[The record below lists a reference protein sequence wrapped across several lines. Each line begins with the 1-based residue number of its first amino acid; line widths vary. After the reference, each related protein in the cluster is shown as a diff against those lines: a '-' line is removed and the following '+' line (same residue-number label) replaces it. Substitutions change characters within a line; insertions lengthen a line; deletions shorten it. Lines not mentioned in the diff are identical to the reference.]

1 MQKTILITGGLGYIW
16 SHAVVEF
23 EKAWYRTVIVDNFSN
38 SYMITLKRISKIL
51 WYTPFFYEVDLR
63 NRVGLSAV
71 FKKFKF
77 DGVLHFAGAKSPFES
92 QENPLYYYNNNMS
105 AGVNLFDLMDVYR
118 VKNIVFSSSA
128 NVYAANN
135 VSPVAE
141 SWELWPNNPYGRT
154 KYLMEKIL
162 EDLHKFASFNVIH
175 LRYFNPIGSHTSGLI
190 WEHLDGIPNNIFPYI
205 MKVAANKLDS
215 FKVFGWDY
223 DTIDGSWV
231 RDYIDINDLVH
242 GHLLAY
248 DFLTKSSESVMDV
261 FNLWTW
267 SWLSVL
273 ELIKAVEKEL
283 HLKVKYEVTWRRAW
297 DLAEVYCDT
306 SKANKT
312 LWFKTKVSVDQ
323 SIANTWKFYNNELY
337 EK

>member
-23 EKAWYRTVIVDNFSN
+23 EKAWYRTVIVDNLSN
-38 SYMITLKRISKIL
+38 SYMITLNRISKIL

-154 KYLMEKIL
+154 KYLMEQIL
-162 EDLHKFASFNVIH
+162 EDLNKFASFNVIH
-175 LRYFNPIGSHTSGLI
+175 LRYFNHIGSHTSGLI

-248 DFLTKSSESVMDV
+248 DFLTKSRESVMDV

>member
-23 EKAWYRTVIVDNFSN
+23 EKAWYRTVIVDNLSN

-77 DGVLHFAGAKSPFES
+77 DGVLHFAVAKSPFES

-154 KYLMEKIL
+154 KYLMEQIL

-242 GHLLAY
+242 GNLLAY
-248 DFLTKSSESVMDV
+248 DFLTKSRESVMDV